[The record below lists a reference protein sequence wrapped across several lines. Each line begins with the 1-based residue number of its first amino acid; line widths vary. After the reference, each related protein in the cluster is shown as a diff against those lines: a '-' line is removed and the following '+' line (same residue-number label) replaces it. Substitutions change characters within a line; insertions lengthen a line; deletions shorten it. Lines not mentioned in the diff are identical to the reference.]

1 MEPGILEHSFHSGS
15 AEETL
20 GLGAKLGK
28 LLQPGDFIG
37 LTGELG
43 AGKTQLVRGVAAGV
57 GVPAAQVASP
67 TFAIVYPYQ
76 GRLPIYHAD
85 FYRLES
91 YDELYA
97 TGFTDLVAGD
107 GAVLVE
113 WLDRIPRAAPG
124 ELLLMRFGIPDAK
137 RPEARTIW
145 AQAFGPRH
153 TALLRDW
160 IFVQKIA

>member
-1 MEPGILEHSFHSGS
+1 M
-15 AEETL
+15 
-20 GLGAKLGK
+20 
-28 LLQPGDFIG
+28 
-37 LTGELG
+37 
-43 AGKTQLVRGVAAGV
+43 
-57 GVPAAQVASP
+57 ASP
-67 TFAIVYPYQ
+67 TFAIVYPYL

-113 WLDRIPRAAPG
+113 WLDRIPRAAPT
-124 ELLLMRFGIPDAK
+124 ELLLMRFEIPEEK

-153 TALLRDW
+153 TTLLREW
-160 IFVQKIA
+160 IFAQKIA